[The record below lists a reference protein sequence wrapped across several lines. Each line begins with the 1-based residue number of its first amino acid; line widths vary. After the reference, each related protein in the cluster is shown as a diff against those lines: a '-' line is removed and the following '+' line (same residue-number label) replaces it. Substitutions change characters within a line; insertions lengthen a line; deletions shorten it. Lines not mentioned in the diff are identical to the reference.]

1 MKQFM
6 RTLFPKEFFTNTAH
20 FRALTLS
27 ALYVGVA
34 IAQLFTYEKFAGVI
48 EGFGLPGGGVTAGI
62 LAVLLP
68 LAACTAL
75 PYLLSM
81 RLSARLRTI
90 SGAAVLVT
98 PIVWLAIAVWLN
110 FAPNASQLNAGIFG
124 ATITT
129 SVGLWTIAFTLLWV
143 WAAILVVRE
152 LPHRTS

>member
-34 IAQLFTYEKFAGVI
+34 IAQLFTYEKFARVI

-129 SVGLWTIAFTLLWV
+129 SVGLWTIVFTLLWV
-143 WAAILVVRE
+143 WSAVIVLRE